1 MEQRFYSTTT
11 QLKRFSSIILLGS
24 IWGIIEA
31 TLGWSLHIL
40 HLPGSN
46 LILYSVA
53 TLIMMLAV
61 QNTKKASSAFIVALV
76 AAIIKSTNLI
86 IGTVPPFWVINPAVS
101 IVLEGLSFY
110 LVYEVLLKGNLNLNL
125 NSKVYFSFLSA
136 LFILFISQV
145 VFCGWRIISHEFINF
160 NPTIT
165 STNLFAEL
173 PSCLFQS
180 VCRLVLI
187 IAAIFS
193 LRDKSIYL
201 RTVKPA
207 LSCTLLIIAVILT
220 NTLI

>member
-1 MEQRFYSTTT
+1 MEQRSYNTTT
-11 QLKRFSSIILLGS
+11 QLKKFSSIILLGS

-46 LILYSVA
+46 LILYSLA
-53 TLIMMLAV
+53 AIIMMLAV

-76 AAIIKSTNLI
+76 AAMIKSTNLI

-110 LVYEVLLKGNLNLNL
+110 LVYLVLLQGKLKLSN
-125 NSKVYFSFLSA
+125 KVYLSFLSA

-145 VFCGWRIISHEFINF
+145 IFYGWRIISHEFINN
-160 NPTIT
+160 NPAIT
-165 STNLFAEL
+165 STNLFAEF

-187 IAAIFS
+187 TAAIFL
-193 LRDKSIYL
+193 LRDKSLYL
-201 RTVKPA
+201 KVVKPV
-207 LSCTLLIIAVILT
+207 LSCALLIIAVILT